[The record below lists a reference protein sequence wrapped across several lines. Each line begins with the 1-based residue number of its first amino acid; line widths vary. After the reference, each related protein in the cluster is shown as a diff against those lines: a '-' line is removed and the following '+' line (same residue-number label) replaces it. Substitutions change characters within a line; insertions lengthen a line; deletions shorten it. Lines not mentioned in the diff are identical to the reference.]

1 MSENIPHESDVSANA
16 TYTIPRYDDLRKKYD
31 GKWLEEKEKFQNQ
44 LKENFQVIIS
54 QFRTGRQVIYELTES
69 QYSEQYQKAF
79 RELFSDTG
87 YQATVGEVE
96 RLGSGNK
103 KSRKLIVRMP
113 ECYNGSV

>member
-1 MSENIPHESDVSANA
+1 MSENDSDVSANA
-16 TYTIPRYDDLRKKYD
+16 TYAIPRYDDLRKKYD
-31 GKWLEEKEKFQNQ
+31 GKLLEEKEKFQNL

-54 QFRTGRQVIYELTES
+54 QFRTGRQVVYELTEG

-87 YQATVGEVE
+87 YQATIGEIE

-113 ECYNGSV
+113 DCYNGSV

>member
-1 MSENIPHESDVSANA
+1 MSENDSDVSANA
-16 TYTIPRYDDLRKKYD
+16 TYAIPLYDDLRKKYD

-54 QFRTGRQVIYELTES
+54 QFRTGRQVVYELTES

-87 YQATVGEVE
+87 YQATIGEVE

-113 ECYNGSV
+113 DCYNGSV